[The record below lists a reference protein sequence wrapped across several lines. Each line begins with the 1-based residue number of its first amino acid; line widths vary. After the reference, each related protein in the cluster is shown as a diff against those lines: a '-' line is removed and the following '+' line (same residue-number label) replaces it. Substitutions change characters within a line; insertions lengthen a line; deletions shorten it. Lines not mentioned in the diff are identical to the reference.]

1 MNTAFKLL
9 QTGLWAKNPVLVI
22 LLRKQEKVLFS
33 LKIGDSE
40 VNEKKKKKKNLEK
53 TILKS
58 FKENLKTFPSDLA
71 TITTFLMSYL
81 CS

>member
-1 MNTAFKLL
+1 MK
-9 QTGLWAKNPVLVI
+9 
-22 LLRKQEKVLFS
+22 
-33 LKIGDSE
+33 
-40 VNEKKKKKKNLEK
+40 KKKKKKNLEK